1 MSAPALVG
9 PEEVTVR
16 AIQKRMTKSG
26 PRWHVKWRVGQY
38 ADGRRRDKTSSFKTR
53 SAADQFRADLLTAC
67 RGRHSSMFSAVSG
80 LPVSWA
86 TVESSAET
94 TSFLD
99 LAIMLVEQ
107 RWDEWSA
114 KNRMSRVES
123 LAQLCV
129 YATKAGGPD
138 KEVLRLALR
147 NHVLR
152 PEGQSPA
159 LVPLRKRSGET
170 FEVASVEQSL
180 RWLVKNSLPLAALDS
195 VDEVEALLNRAS
207 HSVLSGRKLSPSMRQ
222 KFRGS
227 ASLVFET
234 AVRRKLLVVSPMPR
248 GTRSRGSLKAVEP
261 SRVPRPAEAREI
273 VNALSTISV
282 QAVTQYRALFTVMWC
297 CGPRPSELYGLRAGQ
312 DLKLPERGWGT
323 ITLRAP
329 LVGTSSKWTNDGA
342 QYEQRSN
349 LKARAEGA
357 VRVVMVPPEAVA
369 VLREHLDQNGVAD
382 GELVFRNSRGNPLN
396 QSTVAKQW
404 AKCRERALDGRFD
417 LTFYELRH
425 TAASVML
432 EARVP
437 PARIA
442 EQLGNSVPVIM
453 RTYARV
459 ISTDDSAFTDAM
471 DRAFA

>member
-1 MSAPALVG
+1 MSGPALVG

-16 AIQKRMTKSG
+16 SIQKRATKSG

-53 SAADQFRADLLTAC
+53 AAADQFRSDLIAASQ
-67 RGRHSSMFSAVSG
+67 GRHSSMFSAVTG
-80 LPVSWA
+80 LPVSW
-86 TVESSAET
+86 TSPEDSPET

-129 YATKAGGPD
+129 YATKSGGPD

-159 LVPLRKRSGET
+159 LVSLRKRSGPT
-170 FEVASVEQSL
+170 FDVEDVEKSL
-180 RWLVKNSLPLAALDS
+180 RWLVKNSLSLASLDS
-195 VDEVEALLNRAS
+195 VDEVEALLNRGS

-248 GTRSRGSLKAVEP
+248 GSRSRGTSKAVEP
-261 SRVPRPAEAREI
+261 SRVPSPAEAREL
-273 VNALSTISV
+273 VNALSTISS
-282 QAVTQYRALFTVMWC
+282 QAVTQYRALFTLMWC
-297 CGPRPSELYGLRAGQ
+297 CGPRPSELYGLRAGP
-312 DLKLPERGWGT
+312 DLELPEAGWGT
-323 ITLRAP
+323 ITLRTP
-329 LVGTSSKWTNDGA
+329 LVGTSSKWTDDGS
-342 QYEQRSN
+342 QYELRQN

-357 VRVVMVPPEAVA
+357 VREVKVPPEAVA
-369 VLREHLDQNGVAD
+369 ILRQHIEQNEVAD
-382 GELVFRNSRGNPLN
+382 GELLFRNSRGNPLN

-404 AKCRERALDGRFD
+404 NKCRDRALDGRFD

-425 TAASVML
+425 TAALVML

-442 EQLGNSVPVIM
+442 EQLGNSVPVLM
-453 RTYARV
+453 RTYARI